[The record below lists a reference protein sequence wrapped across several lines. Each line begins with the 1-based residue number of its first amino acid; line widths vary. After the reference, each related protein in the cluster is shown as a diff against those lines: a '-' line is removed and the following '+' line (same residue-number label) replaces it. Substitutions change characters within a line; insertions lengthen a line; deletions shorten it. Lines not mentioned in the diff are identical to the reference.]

1 MKFQNTYKSI
11 VTPEMALFTFVLLLI
26 VALLIAGF
34 CTPSNFDNTRTK
46 IFISC
51 LAGLGI
57 FITFLFYYS
66 IVTLQQSQQRL
77 NIIEMT
83 NRINKSL
90 KHMIDQIHTASATI
104 PCFTLS
110 LLPLIKHEH
119 IDDDAETIEN
129 KLLKTKIAYKIFSLW
144 QEIITAVPFVD
155 IDSLSIL
162 SNFLQ
167 RAHSKY
173 LYHFWCDMKFDFN
186 LDTQRFG
193 DLLFKHALKITN
205 KHPKSFTDAA
215 YKIHHDP
222 LYYDIMK
229 D

>member
-1 MKFQNTYKSI
+1 MKLQNTYKSI
-11 VTPEMALFTFVLLLI
+11 VTPAVALLVFVAILI
-26 VALLIAGF
+26 VALLISGF
-34 CTPSNFDNTRTK
+34 CNPSRFDNTRTK

-51 LAGLGI
+51 LAGLGV

-83 NRINKSL
+83 NSINTSL
-90 KHMIDQIHTASATI
+90 KNIIDQIHEASTKI
-104 PCFTLS
+104 PSFTLS
-110 LLPLIKHEH
+110 LFPLIKHDECEE
-119 IDDDAETIEN
+119 DETIEN
-129 KLLKTKIAYKIFSLW
+129 KLLKTKIAYNIFSLW
-144 QEIITAVPFVD
+144 QEIIIAVPFVD

-167 RAHSKY
+167 RAHSKQ
-173 LYHFWCDMKFDFN
+173 LHNLWCDMKFDFN

-193 DLLFKHALKITN
+193 DLLFKHALMITD
-205 KHPKSFTDAA
+205 KCTKSFSKAA
-215 YKIHHDP
+215 HKIHHDP
-222 LYYDIMK
+222 LYLDIMK